1 MSSLSPCWY
10 WEGEIPSEICDYIVN
25 SIDKNNYKRGLLFKN
40 AEPGDIRKVNVQ
52 FTDINW
58 INALLNGY
66 IRFANCT
73 NFHFDLSEE
82 DKEPTQV
89 SCYGEGEYYSIH
101 PDFSGD
107 RYSKSHTRK
116 LSLSLQLS
124 AESDYSGGDLI
135 LYHNDE
141 KYICPKTKG
150 TIFVF
155 DSRLLHEVTE
165 ITQGVRYSL
174 VKWYHGDKPLR

>member
-1 MSSLSPCWY
+1 MYAFSSISLAS
-10 WEGEIPSEICDYIVN
+10 
-25 SIDKNNYKRGLLFKN
+25 L
-40 AEPGDIRKVNVQ
+40 NVQ

-89 SCYGEGEYYSIH
+89 SRYCEGEYYSIH

-107 RYSKSHTRK
+107 RDSKSHTRK
-116 LSLSLQLS
+116 LSLSRG
-124 AESDYSGGDLI
+124 YKNI
-135 LYHNDE
+135 M
-141 KYICPKTKG
+141 
-150 TIFVF
+150 TIAVLH
-155 DSRLLHEVTE
+155 SLLN
-165 ITQGVRYSL
+165 IT
-174 VKWYHGDKPLR
+174 

>member
-10 WEGEIPSEICDYIVN
+10 WEGEIPSKICDYIVN
-25 SIDKNNYKRGLLFKN
+25 SIDKNNYRKGLLLNN
-40 AEPGDIRKVNVQ
+40 AEPGEIRKVNVQ
-52 FTDINW
+52 FTDLNW

-66 IRFANCT
+66 IRFANNT

-82 DKEPTQV
+82 DKEFTQV
-89 SCYGEGEYYSIH
+89 SRYSEGEYYSIH
-101 PDFSGD
+101 PDFSYE
-107 RYSKSHTRK
+107 RECKSHTRK

-124 AESDYSGGDLI
+124 SESDYSGGDLI
-135 LYHNDE
+135 LYHHKE

-155 DSRLLHEVTE
+155 DSRLIHEVTE

>member
-10 WEGEIPSEICDYIVN
+10 WEGEIPFEICDHIIN
-25 SIDKNNYKRGLLFKN
+25 SIDKNNYRKGLLFN
-40 AEPGDIRKVNVQ
+40 NTDSGEIRKVNIQ
-52 FTDINW
+52 FTNNNW

-66 IRFANCT
+66 IRFANHA
-73 NFHFDLSEE
+73 NFDFDLSEE
-82 DKEPTQV
+82 DKEPTQL
-89 SCYGEGEYYSIH
+89 SCYGKGEYYSTH
-101 PDFSGD
+101 RDFSYNRSCKG
-107 RYSKSHTRK
+107 HTRK

-124 AESDYSGGDLI
+124 SESDYSGGDLI
-135 LYHNDE
+135 LYHNND

-155 DSRLLHEVTE
+155 DSRLIHEVTE